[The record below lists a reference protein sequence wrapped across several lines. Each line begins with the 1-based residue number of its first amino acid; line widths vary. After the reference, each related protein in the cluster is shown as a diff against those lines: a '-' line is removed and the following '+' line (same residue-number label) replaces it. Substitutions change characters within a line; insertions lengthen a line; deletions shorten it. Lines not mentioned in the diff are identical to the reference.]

1 MAYPPTP
8 PSNSRVNTTPQVD
21 AHPADHNALSNAIT
35 DIVNELGT
43 NPSGTSTDVG
53 ARFDSLLPTGCMMH
67 YAGNSSPSGWILCDG
82 TARSKSDSLYAP
94 LFAIIGY
101 TFGGAGDSFN
111 PPDLRDKMLVGLSG
125 TKTLGSTGGSADSI
139 LPVHDHPA
147 GTLSASAD
155 GDHQH
160 NTYVRNLEGNYVI
173 PDGSG
178 GGAVQLSGPGTSID
192 YSKPT
197 PAGQGTHAHTLS
209 GDTDPEGVSP
219 TGTNLPPYI
228 AVYTIIK
235 L

>member
-111 PPDLRDKMLVGLSG
+111 PPDLRDKMVVGLSG
-125 TKTLGSTGGSADSI
+125 TKILGSTGGSADSI
-139 LPVHDHPA
+139 LPVHDHAA
-147 GTLSASAD
+147 GTLGASGD

-160 NTYVRNLEGNYVI
+160 NSYIRQNGNDYFPVVTTGTRAR
-173 PDGSG
+173 P
-178 GGAVQLSGPGTSID
+178 SGPSAYID
-192 YSKPT
+192 YT
-197 PAGQGTHAHTLS
+197 LLTVAGQGTHEHTLS